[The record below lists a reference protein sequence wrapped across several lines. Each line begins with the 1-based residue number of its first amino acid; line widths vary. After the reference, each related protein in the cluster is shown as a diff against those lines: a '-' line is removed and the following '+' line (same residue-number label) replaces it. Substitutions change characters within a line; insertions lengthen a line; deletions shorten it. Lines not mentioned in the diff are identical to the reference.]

1 MTDGEFNS
9 LRAKGLKRPVSILQ
23 IKSEARRPVSIL
35 QIKSEARQRYAHMG
49 EETMRNML
57 TIDSEL

>member
-23 IKSEARRPVSIL
+23 IKSEAR
-35 QIKSEARQRYAHMG
+35 QRYAHMG
-49 EETMRNML
+49 EGTMRNML